1 MYVTAIVLAAG
12 KGLRFSRFNSFTV
25 RGGIPTRISKMI
37 ESGKSKLSKPLI
49 KINSKPIIIRCLDIL
64 SKHSY
69 IKDIIVVANSKNSIS
84 ITREIKQYRIRKIRD
99 VILGG
104 RLRQNSVIN
113 GLKAMD
119 MCTGLVLIH
128 DAVRP
133 FIDKD
138 MVSSLI
144 KEANRYGA
152 AIVGAP
158 VKDTV
163 KKVRKSGGHKDTSR
177 IVEKTLNRDVLWEIQ
192 TPQVF
197 KKELILEAY
206 RKFGNIEVTDDASL
220 VEKLGVKVKIVRGSY
235 NNIKITTPDDLIL
248 AEAIAKSRNQ

>member
-12 KGLRFSRFNSFTV
+12 KGLRFKSR
-25 RGGIPTRISKMI
+25 
-37 ESGKSKLSKPLI
+37 LSKPLI
-49 KINSKPIIIRCLDIL
+49 KVNSKPIIIRCLGIL
-64 SKHSY
+64 SQHPY

-84 ITREIKQYRIRKIRD
+84 ITREIKQYRIKKIKD
-99 VILGG
+99 IILGG
-104 RLRQNSVIN
+104 RLRQDSVIN

-119 MCTGLVLIH
+119 MRTGLVLIH

-138 MVSSLI
+138 MVSSVI
-144 KEANRYGA
+144 KEASRYGA

-163 KKVRKSGGHKDTSR
+163 KKVKTKFV
-177 IVEKTLNRDVLWEIQ
+177 VEKTLNRKSLWEVQ

-206 RKFGNIEVTDDASL
+206 ERFGDIEVTDDASL
-220 VEKLGVKVKIVRGSY
+220 VEKLGAKVKVVRGSY

-248 AEAIAKSRNQ
+248 AEAIAKNLKHKG

>member
-12 KGLRFSRFNSFTV
+12 KGLRFTSR
-25 RGGIPTRISKMI
+25 
-37 ESGKSKLSKPLI
+37 LSKPLI
-49 KINSKPIIIRCLDIL
+49 KVNSKPIIIRCLGIL
-64 SKHSY
+64 SQHPY

-84 ITREIKQYRIRKIRD
+84 IIREIKQYRIKKIKD
-99 VILGG
+99 IILGG

-119 MCTGLVLIH
+119 MRTGLVLIH

-138 MVSSLI
+138 MVSSVI
-144 KEANRYGA
+144 KEASRYGA
-152 AIVGAP
+152 AIVGVP

-163 KKVRKSGGHKDTSR
+163 KKVKTKFV
-177 IVEKTLNRDVLWEIQ
+177 VEKTLNRKSLWEVQ
-192 TPQVF
+192 TPQAF

-206 RKFGNIEVTDDASL
+206 ERFGDIEVTDDASL
-220 VEKLGVKVKIVRGSY
+220 VEKLGAKVKIVRGSY
-235 NNIKITTPDDLIL
+235 NNIKITTPDDLIF
-248 AEAIAKSRNQ
+248 AEAIAKNLKHKG

>member
-1 MYVTAIVLAAG
+1 
-12 KGLRFSRFNSFTV
+12 LRFKSR
-25 RGGIPTRISKMI
+25 
-37 ESGKSKLSKPLI
+37 LSKPLI
-49 KINSKPIIIRCLDIL
+49 KVNSKPIIIRCLGIL
-64 SKHSY
+64 SKHPY
-69 IKDIIVVANSKNSIS
+69 IEDIIVVANSKNSIS
-84 ITREIKQYRIRKIRD
+84 ITREIKQYRIKKIKD
-99 VILGG
+99 IVLGG

-119 MCTGLVLIH
+119 MRTGLVLIH

-138 MVSSLI
+138 MVSSVI
-144 KEANRYGA
+144 KEASRYGA

-163 KKVRKSGGHKDTSR
+163 KKVKTKFV
-177 IVEKTLNRDVLWEIQ
+177 VEKTLNRKSLWEVQ

-206 RKFGNIEVTDDASL
+206 ERFGDIEVTDDASL
-220 VEKLGVKVKIVRGSY
+220 VEKLGAKVKIVRGSY
-235 NNIKITTPDDLIL
+235 NNIKITTPEDLIL
-248 AEAIAKSRNQ
+248 AEAIAKNLKHKG

>member
-25 RGGIPTRISKMI
+25 RGGT
-37 ESGKSKLSKPLI
+37 KPLI
-49 KINSKPIIIRCLDIL
+49 KVNSKPIIIRCLGIL
-64 SKHSY
+64 SQHPY

-84 ITREIKQYRIRKIRD
+84 ITREIKQYRIKKIKD
-99 VILGG
+99 IILGG
-104 RLRQNSVIN
+104 RLRQDSVIN

-119 MCTGLVLIH
+119 MRTGLVLIH

-138 MVSSLI
+138 MVSSVI
-144 KEANRYGA
+144 KEASRYGA

-163 KKVRKSGGHKDTSR
+163 KKVRKSGNQEVRSR
-177 IVEKTLNRDVLWEIQ
+177 IVEKTLNRDELWEIQ

-197 KKELILEAY
+197 KKKLILEAY
-206 RKFGNIEVTDDASL
+206 ERFGNIEVTDDASL
-220 VEKLGVKVKIVRGSY
+220 VEKLRVKVKVVRGSY
-235 NNIKITTPDDLIL
+235 NNIKITTPEDLIL
-248 AEAIAKSRNQ
+248 AEAIAKNLKHKG